1 MHTAKIWV
9 HMLTPTFP
17 SCMETSTP
25 CCPFPETPLWPH
37 LVDGDSVHVG
47 VIHKPDDLV
56 GEELPIVL
64 GGQVGLCGL

>member
-1 MHTAKIWV
+1 MYTAKMRV
-9 HMLTPTFP
+9 HVLTPRFP
-17 SCMETSTP
+17 SSMDTSTP
-25 CCPFPETPLWPH
+25 FSPFPETPLWPH

-56 GEELPIVL
+56 GEELPVVL

>member
-1 MHTAKIWV
+1 
-9 HMLTPTFP
+9 
-17 SCMETSTP
+17 METSTP
-25 CCPFPETPLWPH
+25 VSPFPETPLWPY
-37 LVDGDSVHVG
+37 LVDGDSVNVG

>member
-1 MHTAKIWV
+1 MHTAKFWV
-9 HMLTPTFP
+9 CVLTPRSP
-17 SCMETSTP
+17 SRMETSTP
-25 CCPFPETPLWPH
+25 VSPFRETPLWPY
-37 LVDGDSVHVG
+37 LVDGDSVNVG